1 MINGD
6 TTQNVYKRKTLILTE
21 EETYAMTSPNKV
33 TFPNPMEKT
42 YNTNTYVRDEKD
54 FLLSKQYRKAKIK
67 GRLSLGQHMNK
78 DAIFNDY
85 DAQNKNYTNLILLSQ
100 QKRTLQKETNEL
112 TSPEKNNDTSYI
124 TNNEIQTVVHKKG
137 KLSSYIINP
146 KKQKQCNIINPS
158 KSTDILK
165 QEIAHTP
172 MRNSKKSSQVS
183 NAKTDNR
190 MKHKNNSQYTIHIPG
205 GMLSSRS
212 RSKKT
217 ADFQTPYRPP
227 NVSSQSV
234 NTCNDI
240 YTGTPAYEYVF
251 TSPVACTTFSGN
263 SCKTNMTPLKDSSE
277 KVIELMK
284 GSNTGGKVD
293 FIRRFELY
301 DYIKKYKIKKVI
313 FIQRM
318 YKERYA
324 IRYRSA
330 VIIQSTVRMLLLREY
345 VKNYYKLYYYFLAA
359 FNHIENVAKR
369 KARLR
374 DVYYKIK
381 IQAML
386 NAEYTSYITKYSRGK
401 RNDRYRALYEKA
413 IVEID
418 TIKRKLGKSEGR
430 YLTTTFSNVE
440 IEKEVNAFNLNGN
453 RTDEKRNKLS
463 LSKDKIEPSSYNNT
477 DGNVESLKNK
487 RPIKRNIVDDIDDT
501 AKEEQLFES
510 EILIDNDIDDEIIP
524 ISQLRSKRGQHTD
537 TISSQ
542 MNTEDNLQSD
552 RNTRFKSKKPENKAK
567 RSLTI
572 DKNVNISLTNRLK
585 CFDVNSFNIAHEEVD
600 MRGRKKEKMKISNE
614 DRFVLDRYYEKVN
627 LEKIRKKKMK
637 ELKISKDRGFSMGK
651 LKKPKMKLE
660 LSNIENVLY
669 EGKGKKNN
677 QLKIDNNELTIK
689 KQNKEK
695 PIYQIESMDIL
706 IEDTTQNKKKILKS
720 RRKPQSNNKYKIS
733 SDSITLSSD
742 IPTESSINRIK
753 EQLYKDKLAGM
764 SISNKNMSLCFTS
777 TKHYSNESSQTTQS
791 SNSSNEIETSSFLI
805 KSSPKPK
812 EFNILKPIYH
822 KNTLSIGSTP
832 KTPSFNQKKLNSKSP
847 IVLSFI
853 GTKQSSFDSI
863 KPNEVN
869 KISLSYHNKSFSSL
883 SSSTNESINYQ
894 PNDNYSVD
902 KFTKNNSPILAN
914 EITIEQ
920 EKKKIEESPILH
932 TNNNLSISSG
942 LNAMEL
948 ITESIKDN
956 NSEEGNKEEIAPL
969 LSNRSLLNR
978 AYNKYFNDLIG
989 NNTNDNNE
997 GNKSVRTNNN
1007 NVSIVS
1013 IDNYIMYN
1021 MSIVSSSFE
1030 LIANLSNE
1038 KISKAVLPVRL
1049 IDIIKRTVGKDVI
1062 DTLADRPSE
1071 KLKGKRLLKSRRNN
1085 DLKKRSLMK
1094 ATKIQCDKPLKRV
1107 FNGWKREVL
1116 QKVLYDKIKEATL
1129 KELSYNKSFALSYY
1143 DKVDREAISKD
1154 YSIKYP
1160 MKLSYHE
1167 DKASM
1172 KDKELSYMNPISLS
1186 YRKCNKNN
1194 NDELSFKHI
1203 LALSYYEDKH
1213 KKTFDEETLSFKH
1226 PLSLSYKEKKNT
1238 FDKDT
1243 LSFNYPTVLSY
1254 KDNRKNFDEGKM
1266 SFKYPVQLSYKE
1278 NKFSFNEDTLSFKQQ
1293 ASLSYKDNNIPSK
1306 EESSKQSSNQIA
1318 STVIKCS
1325 YNDKA
1330 NNKNAIDKDFSYI
1343 YPSKLS
1349 FYEEKK
1355 ENDSNP
1361 ARLSNN
1367 DKTFSGSDSEIKHVS
1382 SLSYN
1387 EFTHKNIDSL
1397 SHSHQFSLSFHDE
1410 SIASSSVSI
1419 VEPIQSTEESTSNNN
1434 KKKLLKSKR
1443 RPNKPKQIEPIQQME
1458 EEKPK
1463 EIKVEEDNH
1472 SEEEEED
1479 RKTLITIRQRKIVK
1493 LKRRMNPIQELFLK
1507 KIFFKRWK
1515 SLAPYQR
1522 IMIRERRIKKTIKK
1536 VPSCPYHDITSYL
1549 NLRHCFKKWK
1559 KLKSLYIKINKLHL
1573 IVAKAEYKNL
1583 YNLAK
1588 CFCKWNELSYET
1600 ETNEQVEFTFSPRTE
1615 VSITPVKGIRV
1626 KLIQKD
1632 KSGLSKT
1639 INVRYSSDK
1648 KKKSSTL
1655 SDKSDKQYK
1664 GMKITK
1670 KYVPV
1675 NTQNMDKIILF
1686 NSSIGE
1692 PTALKDQLRKLREIV
1707 LKLLKRSSF
1716 MKWKVNNNKR
1726 RIMLQF
1732 LDEFSSNN
1740 KRLSKYFLLGMI
1752 KNYMNDGRTFKELS
1766 DEKFKKG
1773 IAMLRWYRLR
1783 KKKTNCV
1790 INIKEITKYRYIK
1803 PKQ

>member
-21 EETYAMTSPNKV
+21 EKTYAMTSPNKV
-33 TFPNPMEKT
+33 SFPSPIEKT
-42 YNTNTYVRDEKD
+42 YNTNTYARDEKE
-54 FLLSKQYRKAKIK
+54 FLLTKLYRKAKIK

-78 DAIFNDY
+78 DVIFNDY

-100 QKRTLQKETNEL
+100 QKRTLHKETNEI
-112 TSPEKNNDTSYI
+112 TSPEIINDTSYMG
-124 TNNEIQTVVHKKG
+124 NNEIQTVVHKKG

-146 KKQKQCNIINPS
+146 KNQKQFHSIVKPS

-165 QEIAHTP
+165 QEVARTP
-172 MRNSKKSSQVS
+172 MRNYKESSQV
-183 NAKTDNR
+183 NNNDKR

-217 ADFQTPYRPP
+217 EDFQTPYRPP

-234 NTCNDI
+234 KTYNEI
-240 YTGTPAYEYVF
+240 YTGTPVYEYVF
-251 TSPVACTTFSGN
+251 TSPVACSTFSGN
-263 SCKTNMTPLKDSSE
+263 SPKTNMSPLKNSSE
-277 KVIELMK
+277 KVIEVMK
-284 GSNTGGKVD
+284 GSSSGGKVD
-293 FIRRFELY
+293 FIRRFEFY
-301 DYIKKYKIKKVI
+301 DYIKKYHFNTVI

-330 VIIQSTVRMLLLREY
+330 VKIQSTVRMLLLREY
-345 VKNYYKLYYYFLAA
+345 IKNYYKLYYYFLAA
-359 FNHIENVAKR
+359 FNHLEKVAKR

-374 DVYYKIK
+374 DVYYKLK

-386 NAEYTSYITKYSRGK
+386 NAEYTSYITRYSKGK

-418 TIKRKLGKSEGR
+418 TIKRKLVRSEGR

-453 RTDEKRNKLS
+453 RTDEKRNKLCI
-463 LSKDKIEPSSYNNT
+463 SKEQIDPSSYNNT
-477 DGNVESLKNK
+477 DGNLETKDIFPLKNK
-487 RPIKRNIVDDIDDT
+487 RPIKRNIVDDIYDT
-501 AKEEQLFES
+501 TKEEQLFES
-510 EILIDNDIDDEIIP
+510 EILIDNDMDDEILP
-524 ISQLRSKRGQHTD
+524 TSQLRSKKGQHND

-552 RNTRFKSKKPENKAK
+552 RSTRFKSKKIDNKGK

-572 DKNVNISLTNRLK
+572 DKNVNISLTNKLK
-585 CFDVNSFNIAHEEVD
+585 CFDVNSFNIEHEEVD
-600 MRGRKKEKMKISNE
+600 MKGRNKEKMKISNE

-627 LEKIRKKKMK
+627 LEKIKKKTMK

-651 LKKPKMKLE
+651 LKKSKTKLE

-669 EGKGKKNN
+669 EGKGKKNK

-695 PIYQIESMDIL
+695 PQYEIESIDIL
-706 IEDTTQNKKKILKS
+706 IEDTQNKKKVLKS
-720 RRKPQSNNKYKIS
+720 RRKPQSINKYKIS
-733 SDSITLSSD
+733 SDTFTLSSD
-742 IPTESSINRIK
+742 VPTESSIAKIK
-753 EQLYKDKLAGM
+753 EKLYNEKLANM
-764 SISNKNMSLCFTS
+764 AVSKKNISLCFTS
-777 TKHYSNESSQTTQS
+777 RKHYSNESSQTTQS
-791 SNSSNEIETSSFLI
+791 SNSSNEIESSSSFLI
-805 KSSPKPK
+805 QSSPQPK
-812 EFNILKPIYH
+812 QFDILKPLYH

-832 KTPSFNQKKLNSKSP
+832 KTPSFNQKKFKTKSP
-847 IVLSFI
+847 IVLSLL
-853 GTKQSSFDSI
+853 GTKQQSSFESI
-863 KPNEVN
+863 KPNKVN
-869 KISLSYHNKSFSSL
+869 KISLSYHHKSFSSL

-894 PNDNYSVD
+894 PNNNYTVD

-920 EKKKIEESPILH
+920 EKRKNAEVSPILH
-932 TNNNLSISSG
+932 TNKTLSISSG

-956 NSEEGNKEEIAPL
+956 NSDEGNKEEVAPL

-1030 LIANLSNE
+1030 IISNLSNE

-1049 IDIIKRTVGKDVI
+1049 VDIIKRTVGKDVI
-1062 DTLADRPSE
+1062 DALADRPE
-1071 KLKGKRLLKSRRNN
+1071 KLKGKKLLKSKRKND

-1094 ATKIQCDKPLKRV
+1094 ATKSQCDKPLKRV

-1116 QKVLYDKIKEATL
+1116 QKVLYDKIKEA
-1129 KELSYNKSFALSYY
+1129 KINELSYKKSLSLSYY
-1143 DKVDREAISKD
+1143 DKVDREAISKN

-1167 DKASM
+1167 DKASI

-1186 YRKCNKNN
+1186 YQKCNKKN
-1194 NDELSFKHI
+1194 NDGLLSFKHI
-1203 LALSYYEDKH
+1203 LALSYYEDSKELY
-1213 KKTFDEETLSFKH
+1213 KKTFDEESLSFKK
-1226 PLSLSYKEKKNT
+1226 PVSLSYKEKKNT

-1243 LSFNYPTVLSY
+1243 LSFNYPTSLSY
-1254 KDNRKNFDEGKM
+1254 KDNRENYDEGKM
-1266 SFKYPVQLSYKE
+1266 SFKQPVKLSYNESKT
-1278 NKFSFNEDTLSFKQQ
+1278 SFNESFKQ
-1293 ASLSYKDNNIPSK
+1293 
-1306 EESSKQSSNQIA
+1306 IA
-1318 STVIKCS
+1318 SKVIRCS

-1330 NNKNAIDKDFSYI
+1330 YNRNASDKDFSYI

-1355 ENDSNP
+1355 ENEKS
-1361 ARLSNN
+1361 
-1367 DKTFSGSDSEIKHVS
+1367 FSGSDSEIKHVS

-1410 SIASSSVSI
+1410 SIPSSSISI
-1419 VEPIQSTEESTSNNN
+1419 TDPIQSTEESTSNNN
-1434 KKKLLKSKR
+1434 KKMTYKSQR
-1443 RPNKPKQIEPIQQME
+1443 RPIRKKQIEPIEQ
-1458 EEKPK
+1458 K
-1463 EIKVEEDNH
+1463 EEDTH
-1472 SEEEEED
+1472 SEEED
-1479 RKTLITIRQRKIVK
+1479 KTTLITIRQVIKVKTRRKSY
-1493 LKRRMNPIQELFLK
+1493 PIQELFLK

-1515 SLAPYQR
+1515 ALAPYSPQR
-1522 IMIRERRIKKTIKK
+1522 IMIREQRIKKTIKK
-1536 VPSCPYHDITSYL
+1536 FPSCSYHDIISYL
-1549 NLRHCFKKWK
+1549 NLRHCFNKWK
-1559 KLKSLYIKINKLHL
+1559 NNKSYIKLHKIHA
-1573 IVAKAEYKNL
+1573 IVSKAERKN
-1583 YNLAK
+1583 NLLSLAE
-1588 CFCKWNELSYET
+1588 CFNKWKELSYESYSD
-1600 ETNEQVEFTFSPRTE
+1600 ESEEVEFTVSPRTE
-1615 VSITPVKGIRV
+1615 VSITPAKGIRV
-1626 KLIQKD
+1626 KLVQKD

-1648 KKKSSTL
+1648 KKKSMTL

-1692 PTALKDQLRKLREIV
+1692 TTALKEQLRKLREIV

-1732 LDEFSSNN
+1732 LDEFNSNN

-1752 KNYMNDGRTFKELS
+1752 KKYMNDGRTFKELS
-1766 DEKFKKG
+1766 DDNYKKG
-1773 IAMLRWYRLR
+1773 IAMLKWYRLR
-1783 KKKTNCV
+1783 RQRTNYV
-1790 INIKEITKYRYIK
+1790 INIKEITKYRFIRT
-1803 PKQ
+1803 KQ